1 MVTKMFDFIV
11 LGTALNKPMTGY
23 DIKKEIEHGV
33 GNYYKAS
40 YGNLYPTLEKLTAK
54 GYLTMTEQ
62 TEGKRVKKYYVA
74 TTIGRTSFLEWL
86 ALPVDFKIKSLR
98 LLVAK
103 IWFYGELPE
112 DVRAKR
118 IDELEIFGNQRLQAL
133 LELEKEY
140 AEEEYSD
147 VDYFEMA
154 TLYLGIQNVLTSI
167 AWYRHIK
174 ERRPLAEFLQPL
186 GGNTNEEDT

>member
-1 MVTKMFDFIV
+1 MFDFII
-11 LGTALNKPMTGY
+11 LGTVLKRSLTGY
-23 DIKKEIEHGV
+23 DIKKEVEFGV

-40 YGNLYPTLEKLTAK
+40 YGQLYPTLEKLTAK
-54 GYLTMTEQ
+54 GLLTMNEQ
-62 TEGKRVKKYYVA
+62 TEGKRVKKYYQTTA
-74 TTIGRTSFLEWL
+74 TGRAEFLEWL
-86 ALPVDFKIKSLR
+86 TLPVDFTSASLR
-98 LLVAK
+98 IMVAK
-103 IWFYGELPE
+103 IWFYGELQE

-118 IDELEIFGNQRLQAL
+118 MDELEIFGNQRLQVL
-133 LELEKEY
+133 LKLEKEH

-174 ERRPLAEFLQPL
+174 ERRPLADFLQPL
-186 GGNTNEEDT
+186 GGKTDEESL